1 MIALN
6 MADLVFQIFSMSLV
20 ILFFVSIGLLINSL
34 VKNQKYKNHS
44 NTAIEQKLDKIIELL
59 EKNNN
64 DKN

>member
-1 MIALN
+1 